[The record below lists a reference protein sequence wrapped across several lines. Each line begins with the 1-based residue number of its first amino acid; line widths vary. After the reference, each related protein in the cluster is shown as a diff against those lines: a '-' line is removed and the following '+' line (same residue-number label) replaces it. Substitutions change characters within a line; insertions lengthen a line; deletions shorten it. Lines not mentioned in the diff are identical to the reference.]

1 MNLKKMMQIPFFVP
15 CIFAEIFVEDK
26 VSADAF
32 FGEMYYYTEG
42 LL

>member
-1 MNLKKMMQIPFFVP
+1 MMQIPSFCALHFCRNFVG
-15 CIFAEIFVEDK
+15 DK